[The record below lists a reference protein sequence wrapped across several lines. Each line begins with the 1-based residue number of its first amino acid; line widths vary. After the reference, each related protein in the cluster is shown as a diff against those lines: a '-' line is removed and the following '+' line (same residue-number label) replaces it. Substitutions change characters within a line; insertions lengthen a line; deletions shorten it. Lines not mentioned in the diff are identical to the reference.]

1 MENKELVPIGQQT
14 IGGKVVQ
21 TVNARLLHEFLE
33 VGRDFSNWIK
43 DRIESFKFVEN
54 LDYVLTVAKI
64 GERKNVKVTEYHLTL
79 DMAKELSMVERNDK
93 GKQARQYF
101 IECERLAKQ
110 ATIDPMQILNDPAA
124 MRGLLLNYSE
134 KVITLE
140 TKVADLEPKA
150 QALDMLVTTEGL
162 YNLTVSAK
170 LLQMRRKDFIAKM
183 HADRYIYRSP
193 GGRWIAHSEK
203 MRQGLLEHRIYSFKD
218 ENGLDRT
225 EPQVLLTPKCL
236 RKLALQFN
244 KTLDLPASATTGG
257 ADADNQGG
265 ANHG

>member
-21 TVNARLLHEFLE
+21 TVNARELHEFLE
-33 VGRDFSNWIK
+33 VKTRFNDWIRE
-43 DRIESFKFVEN
+43 RIEQFSFVEN
-54 LDYVLTVAKI
+54 QDFVTFT
-64 GERKNVKVTEYHLTL
+64 ENPVKGRPSLEYALTL

-110 ATIDPMQILNDPAA
+110 AVIDPMQILNDPAA

-150 QALDMLVTTEGL
+150 QALDRIAHAEGSLCVT
-162 YNLTVSAK
+162 NAAK
-170 LLQMRRKDFIAKM
+170 DLQVRPKVLFGYLSQNKW
-183 HADRYIYRSP
+183 IYRRQ
-193 GGRWIAHSEK
+193 GGTGWVAYQDK
-203 MRQGLLEHRIYSFKD
+203 LQQGLLEHKVTVVTRGD
-218 ENGLDRT
+218 GT
-225 EPQVLLTPKCL
+225 EKVTEQVLITPKGLARLSLEVGPPPL
-236 RKLALQFN
+236 RLV
-244 KTLDLPASATTGG
+244 SGG
-257 ADADNQGG
+257 AQ
-265 ANHG
+265 

>member
-21 TVNARLLHEFLE
+21 TVSARLLHEFLE
-33 VGRDFSNWIK
+33 SGEEFAHWIK
-43 DRIESFKFVEN
+43 QRIEQFGFSENQDFVTYREN
-54 LDYVLTVAKI
+54 SQKGRPRI
-64 GERKNVKVTEYHLTL
+64 EYDLTL
-79 DMAKELSMVERNDK
+79 DMAKELSMVERNEK

-110 ATIDPMQILNDPAA
+110 AVIDPMQILNDPAA